1 MTQREVAAAVTLQL
15 YGGVDPDT
23 SRYLAARVVLAVD
36 RAAARG
42 HADSGPTQ
50 TEVARATSELARQGV
65 TASPA
70 QMHRAMFAALCP
82 EPFAE
87 AVS

>member
-1 MTQREVAAAVTLQL
+1 MTPRHVAAATALQL
-15 YGGVDPDT
+15 YAGMDPDS
-23 SRYLAARVVLAVD
+23 SRYLADRVINAID
-36 RAAARG
+36 RAGARG

-70 QMHRAMFAALCP
+70 QVECAMFAALVP
-82 EPFAE
+82 ELFQKA
-87 AVS
+87 S